1 MFQIGERILLTVWI
15 GGMWAVG
22 YIVAPTL
29 FSILDDRILAGTIAG
44 RLFLIMSF
52 LGIFCSVALLIGQI
66 IQFGQSCFSKAHW
79 QSWIL
84 LVMLVIILIGQFILQ
99 PMMTDLRTAGLIG
112 DAAKEFGRLHG
123 LSSILFLINSLGGLV
138 LIVFGLNR
146 KNVNG
151 V

>member
-15 GGMWAVG
+15 GGMWAIG

-29 FSILDDRILAGTIAG
+29 FSILDDRVVAGTIAG

-66 IQFGQSCFSKAHW
+66 IQFGQSCFSKTHW

-99 PMMTDLRTAGLIG
+99 PMMTELRATGLSG